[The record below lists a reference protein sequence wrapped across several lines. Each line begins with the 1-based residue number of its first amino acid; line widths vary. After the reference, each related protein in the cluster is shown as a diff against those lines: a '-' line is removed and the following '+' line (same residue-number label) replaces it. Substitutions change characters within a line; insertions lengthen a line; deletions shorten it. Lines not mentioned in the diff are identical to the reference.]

1 MIELI
6 CLAILLYGAWRGWRN
21 GLLREV
27 ISFTG
32 FFIGLYLA
40 YHYYGLVGFGVF
52 GFLLIWITVPLT
64 LGVVAWMITKLL
76 DEIIV
81 LGTVNKLLG
90 AAMGFLKYAL
100 LLGCLMM
107 LVDYVREVKTQV
119 GKNPLVQVLE
129 APPRYLFPDVSEEV
143 NDGGEE

>member
-27 ISFTG
+27 ISFAG

-40 YHYYGLVGFGVF
+40 YRYYEQMGFGVF
-52 GFLLIWITVPLT
+52 GFLLIWIMVPLT
-64 LGVVAWMITKLL
+64 LGIVAWMITKLL
-76 DEIIV
+76 DETIV
-81 LGTVNKLLG
+81 IGTVNKLLG
-90 AAMGFLKYAL
+90 AAVGFLKYAL

-107 LVDYVREVKTQV
+107 LFDYVREVKAQV
-119 GKNPLVQVLE
+119 EKNPVVKALE
-129 APPRYLFPDVSEEV
+129 TVPNALFPDVNKEAEK
-143 NDGGEE
+143 NGGE